1 MLPPS
6 LWIEFR
12 AVVAAARMRLR
23 RLDPVLQIGL
33 VIGLA
38 EVYRLLRRLIPT
50 DWPVAVANAQHVLHL
65 ERALH
70 IAWEPGIQRAFLH
83 VPELV
88 KGMNWFYLS
97 SHFVVTGVFFVWL
110 YWRSREGF
118 AIFRDGFLLGTAIAL
133 VIHWRYPTAP
143 PRLAHMGIKDTVEMY
158 SGVNIG
164 EPHHERF
171 SNPVA
176 AVPSLHAGWAV
187 ALGAG
192 LMLYARTWVGRI
204 LGVLYPA
211 AVLLTIV
218 VTGNH
223 FVFDAVAGALVM
235 AVGFAA
241 TAPVRVRFAEPAYA
255 TASARRD

>member
-1 MLPPS
+1 M
-6 LWIEFR
+6 
-12 AVVAAARMRLR
+12 AAARSILR

-50 DWPVAVANAQHVLHL
+50 DWPLAISNAHHVFHL
-65 ERALH
+65 ERVLH
-70 IAWEPGIQRAFLH
+70 M
-83 VPELV
+83 PELV

-97 SHFVVTGVFFVWL
+97 SHFVVTGAFFVWL

-143 PRLAHMGIKDTVEMY
+143 PRLANMGIKDTVEMY
-158 SGVNIG
+158 SHVYIG

-171 SNPVA
+171 SNPVT
-176 AVPSLHAGWAV
+176 AVPSLHAGWAI

-204 LGVLYPA
+204 AGAVYPL

-235 AVGFAA
+235 AIGFAA
-241 TAPVRVRFAEPAYA
+241 TAPVRLRFAEPAYA
-255 TASARRD
+255 TASTRRE